1 MLSGTIPLNLGKVTK
16 AKTFV
21 ARPDCADP
29 IFLLKRLEYLEPL
42 KVLSD
47 RKRTSATRLNRNSK
61 IIKTILKAIH
71 DKKGE
76 HVVSL
81 DLRKINEAVAD
92 YFIICEAGSQ
102 PQVRAIADH
111 IEEEVRVQ
119 CKDTPYHQE
128 GRQQLQWVL
137 LDYVDV
143 VVHIMTPETRK
154 FYKLEEM
161 WSDAAAEDHNDA

>member
-1 MLSGTIPLNLGKVTK
+1 MQHP
-16 AKTFV
+16 F
-21 ARPDCADP
+21 
-29 IFLLKRLEYLEPL
+29 FLLKLIDYLEPL
-42 KVLSD
+42 DVLAN
-47 RKRTSATRLNRNSK
+47 RKRSTVTRLTRNSK
-61 IIKTILKAIH
+61 ILKTILKAIS

-92 YFIICEAGSQ
+92 FFIICEATSA

-111 IEEEVRVQ
+111 VEEEVKAK
-119 CKDTPYHQE
+119 CGDSPYHQE
-128 GRQQLQWVL
+128 GRQNMQWVL

-143 VVHIMTPETRK
+143 VVHIMLPETRK

-161 WSDAAAEDHNDA
+161 WSDAAAQEHNQE